1 MGQIRPL
8 FVYFRSFHNA
18 NIAQIDCNDKSV
30 DGVLGTQTRGG
41 RMVGTDK
48 STELWRLLFPLPLQI
63 YTYHYTLVQ

>member
-18 NIAQIDCNDKSV
+18 NIEQIDCNDKSV

-63 YTYHYTLVQ
+63 YT